1 MARYVYF
8 KDLVA
13 LYEHLAIIFHYIYKI
28 LAALFPYPAFT
39 LADLEFQFKCN
50 KLVNVITN

>member
-13 LYEHLAIIFHYIYKI
+13 LYEHLAIIFHYIHKI
-28 LAALFPYPAFT
+28 LAALFPYPAFI
-39 LADLEFQFKCN
+39 LADLEFQFKCY